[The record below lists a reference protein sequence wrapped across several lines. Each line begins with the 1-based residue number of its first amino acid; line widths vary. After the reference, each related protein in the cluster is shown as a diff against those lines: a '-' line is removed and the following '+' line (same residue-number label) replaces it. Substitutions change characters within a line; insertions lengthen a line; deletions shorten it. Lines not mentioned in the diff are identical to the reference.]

1 MAETAQERLDTQ
13 REKLQASIDELNK
26 RRSATND
33 SKVKKRLNG
42 QIKAKTRQLN
52 DLNQRRAGMRT
63 GIDPK
68 GGSAKRVPSQPTM
81 QLHHAGSSLH
91 NAAPFFE
98 GLDVPEKLLME
109 RRFAQLG
116 IVPGDV
122 TMNALAM
129 FTPLHQAG
137 IHKLERDLNL
147 EGKQYFKPG
156 ASFQEKL
163 EAVEAFAADQRYL
176 QRVAQE
182 AQFKAQ
188 FESGG
193 VRMRVE
199 ATPTAE
205 TSAQFEDIERR
216 RAKEVTRDI
225 REYGPETHRIAG
237 AQVRPPQTGAQM
249 PSMELKEGKPVIS
262 KAKSPRIKPQAAKG
276 SMRLMYAGGMDDIP
290 EIRDEFNL
298 DPRFGTPLGGGRSV
312 QMGDYSFGTV

>member
-1 MAETAQERLDTQ
+1 MTETAQERLDKQ
-13 REKLQASIDELNK
+13 RTKLQNSIDELNK
-26 RRSATND
+26 RRAATKD

-163 EAVEAFAADQRYL
+163 EAVETFAADQRYL

-182 AQFKAQ
+182 VQFKAQ

-216 RAKEVTRDI
+216 RAKEVSRDI

-237 AQVRPPQTGAQM
+237 RQIRPPQTGAKLPQM
-249 PSMELKEGKPVIS
+249 QMQSGKTTITGRP
-262 KAKSPRIKPQAAKG
+262 KAPTVKARPAHFGG
-276 SMRLMYAGGMDDIP
+276 SMRLMFDTGFQHPGDEDPFGGRTI
-290 EIRDEFNL
+290 EL
-298 DPRFGTPLGGGRSV
+298 DPLFTGAQIKLP
-312 QMGDYSFGTV
+312 

>member
-1 MAETAQERLDTQ
+1 MAETAQERFNKKV
-13 REKLQASIDELNK
+13 EKLQSSIDSLEKSRSNTTDARSNK
-26 RRSATND
+26 SLTRRIKEKKRQLRDLQQRRS
-33 SKVKKRLNG
+33 
-42 QIKAKTRQLN
+42 
-52 DLNQRRAGMRT
+52 GMRT

-68 GGSAKRVPSQPTM
+68 GGAAKRVPSQPTM
-81 QLHHAGSSLH
+81 QLHHAGSSLN

-98 GLDVPEKLLME
+98 GLDLPEKLLME

-137 IHKLERDLNL
+137 IHKLERDLKL

-163 EAVEAFAADQRYL
+163 EAVETFAADQRYL

-188 FESGG
+188 FEKGG

-205 TSAQFEDIERR
+205 ASAQFEDIERR
-216 RAKEVTRDI
+216 RATEITRDI

-237 AQVRPPQTGAQM
+237 AQVRPPQTGAVLPQM
-249 PSMELKEGKPVIS
+249 QMQSGKTTIKGRS
-262 KAKSPRIKPQAAKG
+262 KAPTVKARPAHFGG
-276 SMRLMYAGGMDDIP
+276 SMRLMFDTGFRHPGDEDPFGGRTI
-290 EIRDEFNL
+290 EL
-298 DPRFGTPLGGGRSV
+298 DPLFTGATIKLP
-312 QMGDYSFGTV
+312 

>member
-1 MAETAQERLDTQ
+1 MAETAQERFDAK
-13 REKLQASIDELNK
+13 REKLQSAIDDLVK
-26 RRSATND
+26 QRSNTND
-33 SKVKKRLNG
+33 ARSTKSLTRR
-42 QIKAKTRQLN
+42 IKEKNRQLR
-52 DLNQRRAGMRT
+52 DHEQRRAGMRT

-68 GGSAKRVPSQPTM
+68 GGSAKRIPSQPTM
-81 QLHHAGSSLH
+81 QLHHAGSSLN

-98 GLDVPEKLLME
+98 GLDIPEKLLME
-109 RRFAQLG
+109 RRMAQFG

-129 FTPLHQAG
+129 FSPIHQGG
-137 IHKLERDLNL
+137 IHNLERDLNL
-147 EGKQYFKPG
+147 EGKQYFKQG

-188 FESGG
+188 FEKGG

-205 TSAQFEDIERR
+205 ASAQFEDIERR
-216 RAKEVTRDI
+216 RVQEVTRDI

-237 AQVRPPQTGAQM
+237 AQVRPPQTGA
-249 PSMELKEGKPVIS
+249 ELPEMSIDEKGKAKILG
-262 KAKSPRIKPQAAKG
+262 KAKSPRIKPTPVNVGG
-276 SMRLMYAGGMDDIP
+276 SLRLMFNQ
-290 EIRDEFNL
+290 EF
-298 DPRFGTPLGGGRSV
+298 DPTPAPGTRMGGGYEI
-312 QMGDYSFGTV
+312 QDPGGLMPFPIMLP

>member
-1 MAETAQERLDTQ
+1 MAETAQERLEKQ
-13 REKLQASIDELNK
+13 RAKLQASIDDLTK
-26 RRSATND
+26 RIDATQD
-33 SKVKKRLNG
+33 SKVAKRLRG
-42 QIKAKTRQLN
+42 QKKAKTRQLN

-129 FTPLHQAG
+129 YTPLHQAG
-137 IHKLERDLNL
+137 IHKLERDLKL

-163 EAVEAFAADQRYL
+163 EAAETFAADQRYL
-176 QRVAQE
+176 QRAAQE

-193 VRMRVE
+193 VSLRVE

-205 TSAQFEDIERR
+205 ASAQFEDIESR
-216 RAKEVTRDI
+216 RAREVSRDI
-225 REYGPETHRIAG
+225 REYGPETHQIAG
-237 AQVRPPQTGAQM
+237 KQVRPPQTGAVLPEMQM
-249 PSMELKEGKPVIS
+249 EGGK
-262 KAKSPRIKPQAAKG
+262 KATIKGRPKAPTVKARPAHFGG
-276 SMRLMYAGGMDDIP
+276 SMRLMFDSGFQQPGDEHPFGGRTI
-290 EIRDEFNL
+290 EL
-298 DPRFGTPLGGGRSV
+298 DPLFTGAQIRLP
-312 QMGDYSFGTV
+312 

>member
-1 MAETAQERLDTQ
+1 MAETAQERLDKQ
-13 REKLQASIDELNK
+13 RAKLQASIDELNK

-52 DLNQRRAGMRT
+52 DLNQRRTGMRT

-81 QLHHAGSSLH
+81 QLHHAGSSLN

-109 RRFAQLG
+109 RRMAQLG

-137 IHKLERDLNL
+137 IHKLERDLKL

-176 QRVAQE
+176 QRAAQE

-188 FESGG
+188 FEKGG
-193 VRMRVE
+193 VSLRVE

-237 AQVRPPQTGAQM
+237 AQVRPPQTGAKL
-249 PSMELKEGKPVIS
+249 PEISLDDKGKANISGKP
-262 KAKSPRIKPQAAKG
+262 KSPRIKPTPANVGG
-276 SMRLMYAGGMDDIP
+276 SLRLMFNQEFDPTPAPGTRAGGGY
-290 EIRDEFNL
+290 EIQ
-298 DPRFGTPLGGGRSV
+298 DPGGL
-312 QMGDYSFGTV
+312 MPFPIMLP

>member
-1 MAETAQERLDTQ
+1 MAETAQERLDKK
-13 REKLQASIDELNK
+13 REKLQASIDKLNQLRSK
-26 RRSATND
+26 TTDARSTRSLTRR
-33 SKVKKRLNG
+33 
-42 QIKAKTRQLN
+42 IKEKTRSLR

-68 GGSAKRVPSQPTM
+68 GGSAKRIPTQPTM
-81 QLHHAGSSLH
+81 QLHHAGSSLN

-98 GLDVPEKLLME
+98 GLDIPEKLLME
-109 RRFAQLG
+109 RRMAQFG
-116 IVPGDV
+116 IVPADV

-137 IHKLERDLNL
+137 IHKLERDLKL

-163 EAVEAFAADQRYL
+163 EAVEAFAADQSYL

-188 FESGG
+188 FEKGG

-205 TSAQFEDIERR
+205 ASAQFEDIERR

-237 AQVRPPQTGAQM
+237 AQVRPPQTGA
-249 PSMELKEGKPVIS
+249 ELPEIS
-262 KAKSPRIKPQAAKG
+262 IDEKGKAKISGKAKAPRIKAQPANVGG
-276 SMRLMYAGGMDDIP
+276 SMRLMFNQ
-290 EIRDEFNL
+290 EF
-298 DPRFGTPLGGGRSV
+298 DPTPAPGTRRGGGYEI
-312 QMGDYSFGTV
+312 QDPGGFMPFPIMLP

>member
-1 MAETAQERLDTQ
+1 MEETAQERLDTQ

-42 QIKAKTRQLN
+42 QIKTKTRQLN

-68 GGSAKRVPSQPTM
+68 GGSAKRIPSQPTM
-81 QLHHAGSSLH
+81 QLHHAGSSLN
-91 NAAPFFE
+91 NAAAFFE
-98 GLDVPEKLLME
+98 GLDLPEKLLME
-109 RRFAQLG
+109 RRFAQFG

-129 FTPLHQAG
+129 YTPLHQAG
-137 IHKLERDLNL
+137 IHKLERDLKL

-163 EAVEAFAADQRYL
+163 EAVETFAADQRYL
-176 QRVAQE
+176 QRAAQE

-193 VRMRVE
+193 VSRRVE

-205 TSAQFEDIERR
+205 TSAQFEDIESR
-216 RAKEVTRDI
+216 RAREITRDI

-237 AQVRPPQTGAQM
+237 RQIRPPQTGAVLPQM
-249 PSMELKEGKPVIS
+249 QMQKGKTTITGKP
-262 KAKSPRIKPQAAKG
+262 KAPTVKARPAYFGG
-276 SMRLMYAGGMDDIP
+276 SIRLMFDTGFQHPGDEDPFGGRTV
-290 EIRDEFNL
+290 EL
-298 DPRFGTPLGGGRSV
+298 DPLFTGAQIKLP
-312 QMGDYSFGTV
+312 

>member
-1 MAETAQERLDTQ
+1 MAETAQERLDKDRQ
-13 REKLQASIDELNK
+13 KLQASIDELNK
-26 RRSATND
+26 RRAATND
-33 SKVKKRLNG
+33 SKVMNRLKN
-42 QIKAKTRQLN
+42 QVKAKKRQLN

-68 GGSAKRVPSQPTM
+68 GGAKKRVPSQPTM
-81 QLHHAGSSLH
+81 QLHHAGSSLN

-137 IHKLERDLNL
+137 IHKLERDLKL

-163 EAVEAFAADQRYL
+163 EAVETFAADQRYL

-188 FESGG
+188 FEKGG

-205 TSAQFEDIERR
+205 ASAQFEDIERR
-216 RAKEVTRDI
+216 RAKEITRDI
-225 REYGPETHRIAG
+225 REYGTETHRIAG
-237 AQVRPPQTGAQM
+237 AQVRPPQTGAVLPQM
-249 PSMELKEGKPVIS
+249 QMQSGKTTIKGRAKTPTV
-262 KAKSPRIKPQAAKG
+262 KAIPAHFGG
-276 SMRLMYAGGMDDIP
+276 SMRLMFDTGFRHPGDEDPFGGRTI
-290 EIRDEFNL
+290 EL
-298 DPRFGTPLGGGRSV
+298 DPLFTGATIKLP
-312 QMGDYSFGTV
+312 

>member
-1 MAETAQERLDTQ
+1 MAETAQERLDKQ
-13 REKLQASIDELNK
+13 RAKLQASIDELNK

-52 DLNQRRAGMRT
+52 DLNQRRTGMRT

-81 QLHHAGSSLH
+81 QLHHAGSSLN

-109 RRFAQLG
+109 RRMAQLG

-137 IHKLERDLNL
+137 IHKLERDLKL

-176 QRVAQE
+176 QRAAQE
-182 AQFKAQ
+182 TQFKAQ
-188 FESGG
+188 FEKGG
-193 VRMRVE
+193 VSLRVE

-237 AQVRPPQTGAQM
+237 AQVRPPQTGAKL
-249 PSMELKEGKPVIS
+249 PEISLDDKGKANISGKP
-262 KAKSPRIKPQAAKG
+262 KSPRIKPTPANVGG
-276 SMRLMYAGGMDDIP
+276 SLRLMFNQEFDPTPAPGTRAGGGY
-290 EIRDEFNL
+290 EIQ
-298 DPRFGTPLGGGRSV
+298 DPGGL
-312 QMGDYSFGTV
+312 MPFPIMLP

>member
-13 REKLQASIDELNK
+13 REKLQASINELNE

-137 IHKLERDLNL
+137 IHKLERDLKL

-163 EAVEAFAADQRYL
+163 EAVEAFTADQLYL
-176 QRVAQE
+176 KRVAQE

-205 TSAQFEDIERR
+205 ASAQFEDIERR

-237 AQVRPPQTGAQM
+237 AQVRPPQTGAKLPEM
-249 PSMELKEGKPVIS
+249 SIDEKGKAEIS
-262 KAKSPRIKPQAAKG
+262 GKAKSPRIKPTPANVGG
-276 SMRLMYAGGMDDIP
+276 SLRLMFNQ
-290 EIRDEFNL
+290 EF
-298 DPRFGTPLGGGRSV
+298 DPTPAPGTRMGGGYEI
-312 QMGDYSFGTV
+312 QDPGGLMPFPIMLP

>member
-1 MAETAQERLDTQ
+1 MAETAQERLDKD
-13 REKLQASIDELNK
+13 REKLQASIDELNE
-26 RRSATND
+26 RRAATQD

-98 GLDVPEKLLME
+98 GLDIPEKLLME

-116 IVPGDV
+116 VVPGDV

-156 ASFQEKL
+156 SSFQEKL

-176 QRVAQE
+176 QRVALE
-182 AQFKAQ
+182 SQFKAQ
-188 FESGG
+188 FEKGG
-193 VRMRVE
+193 VSMRVQ

-205 TSAQFEDIERR
+205 ASAQFQDIETR
-216 RAKEVTRDI
+216 RAKEITRDI

-237 AQVRPPQTGAQM
+237 AQVRPPQTGAKL
-249 PSMELKEGKPVIS
+249 PTMELEGGKPKIS
-262 KAKSPRIKPQAAKG
+262 GQAQPPKIKAQPANVGG
-276 SMRLMYAGGMDDIP
+276 SMRLMFNQ
-290 EIRDEFNL
+290 EF
-298 DPRFGTPLGGGRSV
+298 DPTPAPGTRRGGGYEI
-312 QMGDYSFGTV
+312 QDPGGFMPFPIMLP